1 MNLYQPFFVFL
12 GSKAGYMIPSESI
25 KKWATAV
32 GFDLCGITPAAP
44 LPWAEQAF
52 RRWIAHGAQG
62 PLDYLTRHTEKR
74 FHAARLVDQARTV
87 IVCAVSYKSP
97 ISEGYPPEHRAKI
110 ASYACNRDYHTTIK
124 QMLLQLLQTIQQHY
138 PTVTGRAF
146 VDAVPLSEK
155 SYAVAA
161 GLGWI
166 GRNSLLITPQYGS
179 FIHLAELIINEEVD
193 PYDQPFTESR
203 CGSCRACIE
212 HCPTGAIGEERTI
225 DARHCIACRTIER
238 ADSSDEIDLHGWI
251 FGCDSCQQAC
261 PYNQHA
267 PLHRNPA
274 FDPLVDPHSMTAEEW
289 LLLNEEQF
297 QARFGATPMPR
308 AGLRRI
314 QESITKP

>member
-1 MNLYQPFFVFL
+1 
-12 GSKAGYMIPSESI
+12 MIPTESI

-32 GFDLCGITPAAP
+32 GFDLCGIAPADP
-44 LPWAEQAF
+44 LPQAEQAF
-52 RRWIAHGAQG
+52 RAWIARGAQG

-97 ISEGYPPEHRAKI
+97 ISTGYPPEHRAKI
-110 ASYACNRDYHTTIK
+110 ASYACNRDYHITIK
-124 QMLLQLLQTIQQHY
+124 EMLHQLLQTIREYY

-146 VDAVPLSEK
+146 VDAVPLAEK

-179 FIHLAELIINEEVD
+179 FVHLGELVISDVVD
-193 PYDQPFTESR
+193 AYDQPFTESR

-212 HCPTGAIGEERTI
+212 HCPTGAIGEERMI
-225 DARHCIACRTIER
+225 DARRCIACRTIER
-238 ADSSDEIDLHGWI
+238 ADSSDEIDLDGWI
-251 FGCDSCQQAC
+251 FGCDACQHAC

-274 FDPLVDPHSMTAEEW
+274 FDPLVDPRKMTAEEW
-289 LLLNEEQF
+289 LSLDEEQF
-297 QARFGATPMPR
+297 QARFGTTPMTR
-308 AGLRRI
+308 AGLQRI
-314 QESITKP
+314 QASITKP

>member
-32 GFDLCGITPAAP
+32 GFDLCGITSATP
-44 LPWAEQAF
+44 LPQAEQAF

-138 PTVTGRAF
+138 PSVTGRAF

-314 QESITKP
+314 QESLTKP

>member
-238 ADSSDEIDLHGWI
+238 ADSSNEIDLHGWI

>member
-1 MNLYQPFFVFL
+1 
-12 GSKAGYMIPSESI
+12 MIPTESI

-32 GFDLCGITPAAP
+32 GFDLCGIAPADP
-44 LPWAEQAF
+44 LPQAEQAF
-52 RRWIAHGAQG
+52 RAWIARGAQG

-74 FHAARLVDQARTV
+74 FHAARLVERARTV

-97 ISEGYPPEHRAKI
+97 ISVGYPPEHRAKI
-110 ASYACNRDYHTTIK
+110 ASYACNRDYHITIK
-124 QMLLQLLQTIQQHY
+124 EMLHQLLQTIREHY

-146 VDAVPLSEK
+146 VDAVPLAEK

-179 FIHLAELIINEEVD
+179 FVHLGELVISDVVD
-193 PYDQPFTESR
+193 AYDQPFTESR

-212 HCPTGAIGEERTI
+212 HCPTGAIGGERMI
-225 DARHCIACRTIER
+225 DARRCIACRTIER
-238 ADSSDEIDLHGWI
+238 ADSSEEIDLDGWI
-251 FGCDSCQQAC
+251 FGCDACQQAC

-267 PLHRNPA
+267 PLHRNSA
-274 FDPLVDPHSMTAEEW
+274 FDPLVDPRRMTVEEW
-289 LLLNEEQF
+289 LSLDEEQF
-297 QARFGATPMPR
+297 QARFGTTPMPR

-314 QESITKP
+314 LKSITKP

>member
-1 MNLYQPFFVFL
+1 
-12 GSKAGYMIPSESI
+12 MIPSESI

-32 GFDLCGITPAAP
+32 GFDLCGITSATP
-44 LPWAEQAF
+44 LPQAEQAF

-155 SYAVAA
+155 SYAEAA

-314 QESITKP
+314 QESLTKP